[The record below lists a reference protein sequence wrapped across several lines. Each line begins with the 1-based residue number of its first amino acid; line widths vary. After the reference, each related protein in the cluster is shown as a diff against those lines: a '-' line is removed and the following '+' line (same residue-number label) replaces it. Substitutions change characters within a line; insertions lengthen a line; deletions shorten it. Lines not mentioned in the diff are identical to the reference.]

1 MPSIVEISQ
10 WFTPDTAALHAL
22 RGWDRNVVIAA
33 VANAK
38 SVTSGAI
45 RELEVAIW
53 TATGIMANRVYCTYF
68 DHNYLPRG
76 LALYHSLQR
85 HAQGAEL
92 WVLCLSE
99 ACHRALV
106 ALDLPHLVAV
116 RMADF
121 EAANADVAA
130 TRPSRSQI
138 EYYFTCSPA
147 WILFVLE
154 SNAGAEWVTYLDSD
168 LFFFTSPDPIY
179 DEMNDAAFGIVPHR
193 FSRGLEDQRR
203 FGLYNVGW
211 VSARKRD
218 DGIAVLRWWR
228 ERCIEWCYDRVEGD
242 RFADQRYLDRMP
254 ELFDG
259 VHVISHLGANLAPWN
274 LADCRIEWNNG
285 RIEIEGRY
293 PLVFFHFYG
302 VKRSGGYY
310 FNGHRLYRAP
320 FSSLMK
326 DRVYEPYVA
335 ALAEA
340 ERTSAPHLQG
350 QQTETIR
357 KPVEANLGERLLN
370 MLRKLRITAYRG
382 LDIVTG
388 RAIAVR

>member
-1 MPSIVEISQ
+1 
-10 WFTPDTAALHAL
+10 
-22 RGWDRNVVIAA
+22 
-33 VANAK
+33 
-38 SVTSGAI
+38 
-45 RELEVAIW
+45 
-53 TATGIMANRVYCTYF
+53 MANRVYCTYF

-85 HAQGAEL
+85 HAPGAEL

-99 ACHRALV
+99 ACHRALL
-106 ALDLPHLVAV
+106 ALDLPKLVAV
-116 RMADF
+116 RMVDF

-154 SNAGAEWVTYLDSD
+154 SNPDAEWVTYLDSD
-168 LFFFTSPDPIY
+168 LFFFASPDPIY
-179 DEMNDAAFGIVPHR
+179 DEMNDAAFGIIPHR

-211 VSARKRD
+211 VSARRRD

-242 RFADQRYLDRMP
+242 RFADQRYLDSMP
-254 ELFDG
+254 ELFSG

-274 LADCRIEWNNG
+274 LADCRLEWNDG
-285 RIEIEGRY
+285 RIEIERRY

-302 VKRSGGYY
+302 VKRSGDYY
-310 FNGHRLYRAP
+310 FNGHRLYHAP

-326 DRVYEPYVA
+326 DRVYKPYVA

-340 ERTSAPHLQG
+340 ERSSAPHLQG
-350 QQTETIR
+350 QQLETIR
-357 KPVEANLGERLLN
+357 KPVEANLGERLFN
-370 MLRKLRITAYRG
+370 MLRKMRMIAYRG